1 MKPKPHS
8 LLRSIGKHLINNS
21 KTPNRYT
28 IVLLTLIILA
38 FIRCEIYTEISSS
51 ADVNTDFSKYKTFAW
66 LPDKTDS
73 TNQPY
78 NNEVIRNNIR
88 NYFGQC
94 FAERGYTVD
103 LEKPDLLL
111 RVIIANTKK
120 EKEYVL
126 SPYPWSNYYCN
137 YYYGSIYYFPYDFNY
152 YYRYPS
158 AYCYPNDDFT
168 QKYEYIEGSIT
179 LNVID
184 RNQNKMV
191 WSGTARGDIYDP
203 SYFDENIH
211 PAVEAIM
218 KKYPVKP
225 KSKKMKV
232 KKIEN
237 NDVYNEDNLSGKK

>member
-1 MKPKPHS
+1 MKSKAHS
-8 LLRSIGKHLINNS
+8 LIRDIGIYLLKKS
-21 KTPNRYT
+21 KTPDRYT
-28 IVLLTLIILA
+28 IFLITFILLA
-38 FIRCEIYTEISSS
+38 FIRCEIYTDISTS
-51 ADVNTDFSKYKTFAW
+51 ADASTDFSKYKTFAW
-66 LPDKTDS
+66 LPDQTDT
-73 TNQPY
+73 TNLPY

-88 NYFGQC
+88 NYFGQS
-94 FAERGYTVD
+94 FAERGYSVNLDT
-103 LEKPDLLL
+103 PDVLL
-111 RVIIANTKK
+111 RVIIGTKK
-120 EKEYVL
+120 KQIEYVL

-158 AYCYPNDDFT
+158 AYCYPYDDFT

-184 RNQNKMV
+184 RKLNKLV

-203 SYFDENIH
+203 AYYDENIH

-225 KSKKMKV
+225 ITKKT
-232 KKIEN
+232 KIKN
-237 NDVYNEDNLSGKK
+237 NESVHK